1 MAFVARLP
9 PLQPKVSAKL
19 TLLAAG
25 NGSLFA
31 GPAVN
36 GGLLQWGRPEG
47 NLRRPLDVE
56 GNGPQGQAVRVG
68 MLGRLGGQVGP
79 FCCPCCI
86 VGSACAAAGCWTLA
100 APAVQQSVLSLRSR
114 PPLLTAHPTVPHIC
128 SGRPPPQPADERP
141 DVHLHC

>member
-68 MLGRLGGQVGP
+68 MDAGKAGRAGGLFSSLQH
-79 FCCPCCI
+79 
-86 VGSACAAAGCWTLA
+86 CWQCLCSCWLLA
-100 APAVQQSVLSLRSR
+100 APAVQRSLHSPRSM

-128 SGRPPPQPADERP
+128 SGWPPPQPADERP